1 MSIGQYPKY
10 KKIQF
15 SWLDK
20 APVHWECKKIAWDL
34 PYVVGWTPPSGK
46 DEYYGGDHPWVTI
59 ADMTKGTIND
69 TQSKITDLA
78 IAVKKAEIVPAGS
91 MLFSF
96 KLSVGKVAFLAIDS
110 YTNEAIAA
118 FHPTKDISLAFWKY
132 AAPEIIPNYGRE
144 NIYGAKLLNQELI
157 GSARFYCPPRAEQT
171 QIARFLDHET
181 AKIDALIREQ
191 ERLIELLQEK
201 RNSLTLS
208 APDSEIWPEE
218 RLGNIV
224 QVINRPVSLKL
235 ECEYVSIGLYNRGR
249 GLFHKEP
256 KEKKDMG
263 DSTFFWV
270 KPGDLIIS
278 GQFAWEG
285 AVALAGNDEA
295 KTVVSHRYPIIR
307 GKTGTVLTEYLFAL
321 LTTSHGYYLLKE
333 NSRGAAGRNRPLN
346 LNSLLKEKIRIPP
359 INLQKRVANIV
370 NESIAIKQEAEN
382 QKQLLLERR
391 SALISAAVT
400 GKIDVRGWKPPA
412 DESAFAESGTE
423 DIEATV

>member
-1 MSIGQYPKY
+1 MPCANPHYYHYLLRSNEYIGYFKT
-10 KKIQF
+10 F
-15 SWLDK
+15 S
-20 APVHWECKKIAWDL
+20 
-34 PYVVGWTPPSGK
+34 SG
-46 DEYYGGDHPWVTI
+46 V
-59 ADMTKGTIND
+59 
-69 TQSKITDLA
+69 
-78 IAVKKAEIVPAGS
+78 
-91 MLFSF
+91 
-96 KLSVGKVAFLAIDS
+96 IDS
-110 YTNEAIAA
+110 RLRLY
-118 FHPTKDISLAFWKY
+118 
-132 AAPEIIPNYGRE
+132 PEVFGRLTAIIPP
-144 NIYGAKLLNQELI
+144 IK
-157 GSARFYCPPRAEQT
+157 EQT